1 MSDLDGQEREA
12 LNDQNRGIFQMKR
25 AILKTLCALDLTA
38 NANNVLRSE
47 ILPKRSGNAEYI
59 GEEQMISVALEFS
72 IEFDWDLTL

>member
-1 MSDLDGQEREA
+1 
-12 LNDQNRGIFQMKR
+12 MKR